1 MTKDE
6 MEKRISEA
14 DERKMKGNA
23 FFKDQKL
30 TEAMQQYEKAI
41 AILGDDFSTKSPRE
55 TRVITDLYGGI
66 SEAVKYPCHLN
77 MAACLLKLQRYEEA
91 IKQCN
96 IVLAHDQNNVKAL
109 FRRGKAR
116 AELGRT
122 DSARE
127 DFRKARQL
135 APEDKAIGKELRLLA
150 EHEKAVYQ
158 KQKELY
164 QGIFGPKVE
173 SDAHNEHDDAL
184 EGYSPQTPKVNLT
197 RRARSKSSENAHNSD
212 YNDHW

>member
-6 MEKRISEA
+6 MEKRISAA
-14 DERKMKGNA
+14 DERKTNGNA
-23 FFKDQKL
+23 FFKEEKL
-30 TEAMQQYEKAI
+30 TDAMQQYEKAI
-41 AILGDDFSTKSPRE
+41 AILGDDFTIKSPGE
-55 TRVITDLYGGI
+55 TRVMTEAYRE
-66 SEAVKYPCHLN
+66 SAAAVKYPCHLN
-77 MAACLLKLQRYEEA
+77 MAACLLKLERYEEA

-109 FRRGKAR
+109 FRRGKAA

-150 EHEKAVYQ
+150 EHDKAVYQ

-164 QGIFGPKVE
+164 QGIFGPKME
-173 SDAHNEHDDAL
+173 SDALNEHDDAL
-184 EGYSPQTPKVNLT
+184 EGYSPPTPKVNLT
-197 RRARSKSSENAHNSD
+197 RRARTKSSENAHYSG